1 MRNRIDGKGT
11 YHDQITDDHLFM
23 EQGTV
28 ATIAPEVGGG
38 TGRRSAGP
46 RQPGPCSRW
55 AAETHNFV
63 RFAREFKKRPR
74 GERVDDH
81 KRDWKGCAEKPNM
94 EAIRRDIGSYWAV
107 RREDSLGPLVDN

>member
-38 TGRRSAGP
+38 RTPKRWT
-46 RQPGPCSRW
+46 RQTGPCSRR

-81 KRDWKGCAEKPNM
+81 KRDWKGCAENP
-94 EAIRRDIGSYWAV
+94 IWTR
-107 RREDSLGPLVDN
+107 